1 MSERPGKDE
10 AAEYYF
16 KYIDLVDTQDI
27 CATLASQH
35 SDTLAFLRRIPEER
49 ATHRYAPDKW
59 SINGVVAHL
68 NDCERLFAFRALW
81 FARGLT
87 PGLPSFDQDVAAQH
101 DGADARPLSSH
112 IAEFD
117 ALRQSTVELFE
128 HLPGEAWGRR
138 GTASDN
144 PFTVR
149 ALAFIAAGHVIHH
162 RRILEERYL

>member
-1 MSERPGKDE
+1 
-10 AAEYYF
+10 
-16 KYIDLVDTQDI
+16 V
-27 CATLASQH
+27 
-35 SDTLAFLRRIPEER
+35 
-49 ATHRYAPDKW
+49 
-59 SINGVVAHL
+59 

-81 FARGLT
+81 FARGLA
-87 PGLPSFDQDVAAQH
+87 PALPSFDQDVASRH

-117 ALRQSTVELFE
+117 ALRRSTVDFFR
-128 HLPGEAWGRR
+128 HLPDGAWTRR

-149 ALAFIAAGHVIHH
+149 ALAFITAGHVIHH